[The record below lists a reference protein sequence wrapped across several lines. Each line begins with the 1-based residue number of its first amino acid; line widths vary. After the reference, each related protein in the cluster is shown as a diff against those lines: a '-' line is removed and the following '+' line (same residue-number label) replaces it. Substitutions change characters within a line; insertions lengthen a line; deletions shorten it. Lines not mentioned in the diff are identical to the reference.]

1 MSFDKHLQGRNHHP
15 NQDLEHFYFPE
26 KSHKAFQELCKLIDL
41 SSPHCSVQTNTC
53 YPEMLSDLPLAQKVS
68 ES

>member
-26 KSHKAFQELCKLIDL
+26 KSHKAFQELCKLYFL
-41 SSPHCSVQTNTC
+41 KYTPYSRRSR
-53 YPEMLSDLPLAQKVS
+53 MA
-68 ES
+68 